1 MTELATTGRR
11 TLHER
16 ALERYGYI
24 TTHDAAELGINLNAL
39 HAIVNRGGLTR
50 VGHGVYRFDDVP
62 ATGREPYMEAV
73 LAVGEDA
80 FLVADAVLALHDLA
94 LVNPTRIRVGTRRR
108 RYKTL
113 PPTIE
118 MVVTE
123 IGDEDLTVYEAIPC
137 TTVARALADC
147 VGIVMTDRLLAAA
160 HEAAERGLL
169 RRDETARVLATLG
182 EPA

>member
-11 TLHER
+11 ALYER

-24 TTHDAAELGINLNAL
+24 TTTDAAELGVTLNAL
-39 HAIVNRGGLTR
+39 HAMVNRGGLTR

-62 ATGREPYMEAV
+62 VTGRDAYMEAV

-118 MVVTE
+118 MIVTDIDE
-123 IGDEDLTVYEAIPC
+123 EDLTVYEAIPC
-137 TTVARALADC
+137 TSVARALVDC
-147 VGIVMTDRLLAAA
+147 VGLVMTDRLLGAA
-160 HEAAERGLL
+160 HDATDRGLL
-169 RRDETARVLATLG
+169 RREETASILAVLG
-182 EPA
+182 RS